1 MPTPDLDLANHLET
15 ELVGTV
21 GTDVFRGPV
30 RAPSRY
36 IPHRSIF
43 CFTQG
48 GPPPIPLFGSDRTDV
63 REARVSVYIRGNIGT
78 YTATA
83 TFARMVYDA
92 VERARISGYASV
104 LSDASEPLYIG
115 LDPTEHPVFNLDV
128 MMIYSSDGTSG
139 GGGGGSPILP
149 PALETVDVTNAMSPY
164 TVKVADKIISCKTST
179 GAITLQLQ
187 AANLAGDGKLYIIKD
202 EDGSAATNNITILPA
217 AGETIDGESE
227 LIVSNDDGSASIYSN
242 GENFFIF

>member
-1 MPTPDLDLANHLET
+1 M
-15 ELVGTV
+15 
-21 GTDVFRGPV
+21 
-30 RAPSRY
+30 
-36 IPHRSIF
+36 
-43 CFTQG
+43 
-48 GPPPIPLFGSDRTDV
+48 
-63 REARVSVYIRGNIGT
+63 
-78 YTATA
+78 
-83 TFARMVYDA
+83 
-92 VERARISGYASV
+92 
-104 LSDASEPLYIG
+104 
-115 LDPTEHPVFNLDV
+115 
-128 MMIYSSDGTSG
+128 
-139 GGGGGSPILP
+139 P

>member
-1 MPTPDLDLANHLET
+1 
-15 ELVGTV
+15 
-21 GTDVFRGPV
+21 
-30 RAPSRY
+30 
-36 IPHRSIF
+36 
-43 CFTQG
+43 
-48 GPPPIPLFGSDRTDV
+48 
-63 REARVSVYIRGNIGT
+63 
-78 YTATA
+78 
-83 TFARMVYDA
+83 MVYDA

-139 GGGGGSPILP
+139 SGTPVLP
-149 PALETVDVTNAMSPY
+149 SALETVDVTNAMSPY

-179 GAITLQLQ
+179 GDIALQLQ

-217 AGETIDGESE
+217 TGETIDGESE
-227 LIVSNDDGSASIYSN
+227 LVVSNDDGSASIYSN